1 MDKFRVKMAGG
12 ARNIEAVKQELSK
25 YNISLLGSDVGQAYG
40 RTMEFYTSNGEAII
54 KTVKEEN
61 IVL

>member
-1 MDKFRVKMAGG
+1 MAGG